1 MKRSVGALG
10 ILGLVY
16 AVTMMS
22 PASAQTVLFEDKFDT
37 DAILKASTTYVQGLG
52 SARAAD
58 DTLLPWYVWGG
69 VLSSSPEGTIT
80 SSDGTG
86 QNNVETY
93 PEAIQYVLLTGD
105 RTWADVAVETK
116 VNVEGA
122 NSGQFGLI
130 LRATPK
136 TKPTDPNS
144 WYEFTYT
151 TNSAEVGEVAA
162 TDELLNRDQAASG
175 IVAPGVVPNLRIYKV
190 VNNKYTLLAETDHL
204 KSSIHI
210 PAINMGGVDHDDE
223 VDGDPS
229 TGNPKGAWFRFVAKG
244 TLLQGFASL
253 DGVKFDKFLEANDAE
268 ITAGLVGFT
277 HCEYPPLF
285 DNLKVTTAP

>member
-1 MKRSVGALG
+1 MKRSVVALG

-16 AVTMMS
+16 AVTI
-22 PASAQTVLFEDKFDT
+22 PKASAQTVLFQENFDT
-37 DAILKASTTYVQGLG
+37 DALLKASTTYQQGLG
-52 SARAAD
+52 SARIND
-58 DTLLPWYVWGG
+58 DTILPWYIRDGK
-69 VLSSSPEGTIT
+69 LSSNPPDTVS

-93 PEAIQYVLLTGD
+93 PDAIQYVLLFGD
-105 RTWADVAVETK
+105 KTWTDVSFEAK

-130 LRATPK
+130 VRAAPK
-136 TKPTDPNS
+136 TKPTDPNT

-151 TNSAEVGEVAA
+151 TNTAEVGEVAG

-175 IVAPGVVPNLRIYKV
+175 IQAPGVVPNLRIYKV

-204 KSSIHI
+204 KSPVHI
-210 PAINMGGVDHDDE
+210 PAINQGGVDHDDE

-244 TLLQGFASL
+244 TLLQAFASL
-253 DGVKFDKFLEANDAE
+253 DGVKFEKYLEANDAE
-268 ITAGLVGFT
+268 IKAGQVGLT
-277 HCEYPPLF
+277 HTEYPPLF
-285 DNLKVTTAP
+285 DDLKVTAAP